1 MRHHFDHL
9 KISNGRISCA
19 LRVALACGS
28 LYFCISCSSNSKQ
41 FLVMHWYLQ
50 FLALCWRE
58 ILSFHLWAALEQ
70 ELLELS
76 QITQLCWP
84 HTTAEPRRYVYACW
98 SAHFSC
104 LFWVLLWFVGGGGQ
118 NENLRKQPKYPS
130 CLSSN
135 RIRQEIKVRAR
146 HI

>member
-1 MRHHFDHL
+1 
-9 KISNGRISCA
+9 
-19 LRVALACGS
+19 
-28 LYFCISCSSNSKQ
+28 
-41 FLVMHWYLQ
+41 MHWYLQ
-50 FLALCWRE
+50 FLVFVLKRDF
-58 ILSFHLWAALEQ
+58 IFPPLSCSGTGTARAR
-70 ELLELS
+70 

-84 HTTAEPRRYVYACW
+84 HTIAEPRRYVYACW

-118 NENLRKQPKYPS
+118 NENLRMQPKYPS

-146 HI
+146 HILKKKISPDWCDSPVSKVLNAQTWRPMFDSQNSCKMRGGGTYL